1 MQSSES
7 VTLKVLVRHIDPLLA
22 IGLCAALEA
31 QPGVAARIGS
41 AARDAATPGDAD
53 VVVTDLDDGVRLAL
67 DDRPAARAFMPR
79 RARVLV
85 VSAQH
90 REKDVRTAFDGGIA
104 GYILSSSTVDEL
116 TSAVRALGRGARY
129 LCPPV
134 AETMAASLIQIALTP
149 RQLDVLELMAE
160 GHSNKAIARLLEL
173 TIGTVKA
180 HVKQILFKLGAQ
192 SRMHA
197 VSVAMQR
204 GLVSGVPPL
213 DADQAPRRKAP
224 PASARHQAAVS
235 PAAAEH
241 SLARVFWPAS
251 GLENASPAR
260 QLA

>member
-31 QPGVAARIGS
+31 QPGIAAQFGS
-41 AARDAATPGDAD
+41 AARDAVVAGDAD
-53 VVVTDLDDGVRLAL
+53 VVVTDLDDGVRLAF
-67 DDRPAARAFMPR
+67 DDGRPARGFAPKRV
-79 RARVLV
+79 RVLV

-90 REKDVRTAFDGGIA
+90 KEKDVRTAFDGGIA

-149 RQLDVLELMAE
+149 RQVDVLELMAE
-160 GHSNKAIARLLEL
+160 GHSNKAIARLLDL

-204 GLVSGVPPL
+204 GLVSGVAPL
-213 DADQAPRRKAP
+213 DAEQGPRRKTRQAKVE
-224 PASARHQAAVS
+224 HQASELRAS
-235 PAAAEH
+235 PENAH
-241 SLARVFWPAS
+241 SMMFWPTRDMACV
-251 GLENASPAR
+251 E
-260 QLA
+260 Q

>member
-22 IGLCAALEA
+22 MGLRAALET
-31 QPGVAARIGS
+31 QPGIAAQIGC
-41 AARDAATPGDAD
+41 AAGETATPGDAD
-53 VVVTDLDDGVRLAL
+53 VVVTDLNDGVRLAL
-67 DDRPAARAFMPR
+67 SDRPASRAFAPR

-90 REKDVRTAFDGGIA
+90 REKDVRSAFDGGIA

-160 GHSNKAIARLLEL
+160 GHSNKAIARLLDL

-204 GLVSGVPPL
+204 GLVSGVAPL
-213 DADQAPRRKAP
+213 DADQAPRRKTRP
-224 PASARHQAAVS
+224 IPVQPEAVGNH
-235 PAAAEH
+235 AAAEH
-241 SLARVFWPAS
+241 SLSRIFWPAPR
-251 GLENASPAR
+251 LEDTPLSR

>member
-22 IGLCAALEA
+22 MGLCAALET
-31 QPGVAARIGS
+31 QPGISAQLGP
-41 AARDAATPGDAD
+41 AARDAAAPGDAD

-67 DDRPAARAFMPR
+67 DDRPPVRGFAPR
-79 RARVLV
+79 KTRVLV
-85 VSAQH
+85 VSAQPK
-90 REKDVRTAFDGGIA
+90 EKDVRTAFDGGIA

-204 GLVSGVPPL
+204 GLVSGVAPL
-213 DADQAPRRKAP
+213 EGDQAPRRR
-224 PASARHQAAVS
+224 ARQAAVEQQAPGHRA
-235 PAAAEH
+235 PAAQPI
-241 SLARVFWPAS
+241 SLMFWPARDI
-251 GLENASPAR
+251 ACVA
-260 QLA
+260 Q